1 LKNPNLLPPATAMST
16 YRTLEITQPSS
27 QQPQLQLK
35 ELPVRAPERG
45 EVAVRMLAAPINPA
59 DINLIEGTY
68 GVNPEPPFA
77 GGIEGVGV
85 IEEVGP
91 GFPGLLPGQQVIFLE
106 RVGTWT
112 ERVVC
117 PVEAVLVIPSDID
130 SLQASMLKI
139 NPPTAYCLLK
149 NFTSLTVG
157 DTLIQNA
164 ANSAVG
170 RCIIQLAKAWGV
182 RTFNLVRRPEVIEEL
197 RAIGAGEVALDDDDA
212 IPRLA
217 ELGWAAPRLALNTVG
232 GASAL
237 RLLNALAPRGHHV
250 TYGAMA
256 KRPLKV
262 PNSLLIFKELNLHGL
277 WVSRWLRES
286 PRPQIN
292 AAYEEI
298 VDLMY
303 RGQLVLPVER
313 TYLLDQYEDAIAHA
327 RRNRRSGKI
336 LFQMATS

>member
-1 LKNPNLLPPATAMST
+1 MST
-16 YRTLEITQPSS
+16 YRTLEISSPSR
-27 QQPQLQLK
+27 QNPQFHLN
-35 ELPVRAPERG
+35 ELPVRPPGSG

-68 GVNPEPPFA
+68 GVNPTPPFA

-91 GFPGLLPGQQVIFLE
+91 GFPGILPGRKVIFLE

-117 PVEAVLVIPSDID
+117 PVEAVLVIPGEID
-130 SLQASMLKI
+130 SLQAAMLKI
-139 NPPTAYCLLK
+139 NPPTAWCLLK
-149 NFTSLTVG
+149 NFTNLTVG

-170 RCIIQLAKAWGV
+170 RCIIQLAKAWGI
-182 RTFNLVRRPEVIEEL
+182 RTFNLVRRPEVIDEL
-197 RAIGAGEVALDDDDA
+197 RELGADEVVLDDDAA
-212 IPRLA
+212 IPTLK

-232 GASAL
+232 GESAL

-256 KRPLKV
+256 RRPLKI

-286 PRPQIN
+286 PRPQID
-292 AAYEEI
+292 AAYNEI
-298 VDLMY
+298 ISLMQSG
-303 RGQLVLPVER
+303 RLILPVEH
-313 TYLLDQYEDAIAHA
+313 TYLLEQYENAIAHA
-327 RRNRRSGKI
+327 RRNRRGGKI
-336 LFQMATS
+336 LFQMAMA